1 MQHAYYTPDEP
12 EPQPTAGEIAA
23 EREPKLLQQT
33 IDDLDR
39 MEASGGMVGFDV
51 IELMSMAYAID
62 GLNREINAT
71 RRKSAARHRLCRII
85 AGMYTRAVIAGDCG
99 ECERLADSLLLETR
113 AWCNC

>member
-12 EPQPTAGEIAA
+12 EQTPSAGEIAA

-33 IDDLDR
+33 IDDLDH

-62 GLNREINAT
+62 GLNRKINAT
-71 RRKSAARHRLCRII
+71 RRRQEARHRLCRII
-85 AGMYTRAVIAGDCG
+85 AKQYTRAVITGDCG
-99 ECERLADSLLLETR
+99 ECDRLADALKVATMD
-113 AWCNC
+113 WCGE